1 MEIKDLE
8 NKIINADCMDILKQL
23 PDKCIDLVLT
33 DCPYKIIS
41 GGCTTGIYENKRY
54 DTTSGVLAIGCGRCA
69 KKWETVGQLDEN
81 YKNIKSGKMFDNN
94 EIKFEDWLPE
104 IYRVLKDN
112 THCYIMVNGRNL
124 AELQKQA
131 EKVGFKYQNLLVW
144 EKGNATPNKFYL
156 NACEF
161 ILMLRKGG
169 ERWINNMGTKT
180 ILKVPN
186 IIGGKIHPT
195 EKPVSLMR
203 VLIENSTKKDEI
215 ILDPFAGSSP
225 VAIACKQLNRKYI
238 CIELD
243 EKYYEASVKR
253 LEEEQRQLD
262 LLDIC

>member
-1 MEIKDLE
+1 MEQYI
-8 NKIINADCMDILKQL
+8 NKIINADCLDILKQL
-23 PDKCIDLVLT
+23 PDKCIDLVCT
-33 DCPYKIIS
+33 DCPYRIIG
-41 GGCTTGIYENKRY
+41 GGCATGTYGNLRQ
-54 DTTSGVLAIGCGRCA
+54 DAPSGILFRGCGRCA
-69 KKWETVGQLDEN
+69 KKWETSGQLDEN
-81 YKNIKSGKMFDNN
+81 YANVKSGKMFDNN

-104 IYRVLKDN
+104 VYRVLKDG

-186 IIGGKIHPT
+186 IIGNKCHPT
-195 EKPVSLMR
+195 EKPVELME
-203 VLIENSTKKDEI
+203 VLIANSTNENDIVLE
-215 ILDPFAGSSP
+215 PFAGGGSTC
-225 VAIACKQLNRKYI
+225 IAAKNLKRRFIGIEINEEFCKTAN
-238 CIELD
+238 E
-243 EKYYEASVKR
+243 R
-253 LEEEQRQLD
+253 LEQAQRQQTLF
-262 LLDIC
+262 